1 MLSYLYGKY
10 PFHNGLKM
18 VSTEQANLARITHK
32 SFGDKNPFD
41 IIFQGLKGTNTV
53 TTRSF
58 LYHLKNVDIFELDY
72 NNKHEK
78 IIYGELFK
86 AKLSAAH
93 EVLDKETLNY
103 KPQIID
109 EKFSSS
115 RFTIFRDL
123 SIIFTS
129 NARLDSELFRF
140 IFKQLYQKNA
150 NELFSQID
158 VHYRKEDFDI
168 FEKIKSFARLI
179 KVELINI
186 RKSNPS
192 PRPTFKKIEAFLERE
207 KTDVFSG
214 KFESEKKEG
223 LARDLDSHIMSGI
236 SIANSAY
243 GDSIVLGETL
253 DGGIE
258 KIRLSDKRISK
269 RIQKI
274 PYDKKIEFIRLVLEK
289 FYKYLSLDGDLIN
302 D

>member
-1 MLSYLYGKY
+1 
-10 PFHNGLKM
+10 M

-32 SFGDKNPFD
+32 SFDNKNPFD
-41 IIFQGLKGTNTV
+41 IIFQSLKGTTVV
-53 TTRSF
+53 TTRAF
-58 LYHLKNVDIFELDY
+58 LYHLKNVDVFELDY
-72 NNKHEK
+72 NNRNEK

-86 AKLSAAH
+86 AKLSSAH
-93 EVLDKETLNY
+93 EVLDKETLDY
-103 KPQIID
+103 KPEVMD

-123 SIIFTS
+123 SIVFTS
-129 NARLDSELFRF
+129 NARLDSELFRI

-150 NELFSQID
+150 NELFSQIEI
-158 VHYRKEDFDI
+158 HYRKEDFDI
-168 FEKIKSFARLI
+168 FEKIESFARLI

-192 PRPTFKKIEAFLERE
+192 PRPTFKKIEAFLDRE

-223 LARDLDSHIMSGI
+223 LARDLDCHIMSGI

-243 GDSIVLGETL
+243 GDSIILGENPN
-253 DGGIE
+253 GGIE

-269 RIQKI
+269 RIPKI
-274 PYDKKIEFIRLVLEK
+274 PYDKKTEFIRLVLEK
-289 FYKYLSLDGDLIN
+289 FYKHLSLNGELIN
-302 D
+302 E